1 MCSVVGCESWR
12 RSAQR
17 FKLPEDPERRLEWVQ
32 FLFEVNGQRLKE
44 SSWTDIT
51 ICSEHFTSDCYE
63 TMTPGTVQLKSG
75 AVPSLCIKS
84 EPDEPEPC
92 QGTVGTLHV
101 ASQCDQIKT
110 CNSPSSHS
118 EESGLTSVAAQESPV
133 HSDTSDAFM
142 SDYSQM
148 LQKVANIDMI
158 REKAALLQ
166 MKGKYVVNEKRLLPL
181 FSCKCPL
188 CGSKVK
194 VDKVTYGVLII
205 LNQQCLQCDYRNQW
219 KSQVN
224 ASVPTDDDQPL
235 TRGIDVTAEIQ
246 QMAPTDD
253 KHSAVTGVSEAA
265 TVSEEE
271 SDPTDETEESGNE
284 VEMDSD
290 DDWKPKEELI
300 PKNRLTHSDESDE
313 ETENEDDYYP
323 PLAFELSQL
332 CTECG
337 KFFNKRKPHTCEHKI
352 KPFSCN
358 ICGKRCVTEVSL
370 NSHSRVHDAN
380 YEHRCKYCH
389 ATFKT
394 KVDKRTHEQTHVTEG
409 RPYKCPDCPEIFA
422 TNKERRIHLQD
433 HRGLRQLKCDFC
445 GIEFYRNQALQRHL
459 AVHTGEKPFK
469 CSVCQRGFNQTNHLK
484 SHMRLHTG
492 ERPYKCQHC
501 DKCFNHNVSLKSHVQ
516 RYHTPNSGCE
526 ENSEKTKE
534 RESNSGD
541 AVGNGNKRGADSGL
555 DNVEEE
561 EEEVE
566 EDKEEEERIYRANVK
581 RRTTGRPIGRPKRN
595 AGQGSNTKTAKVKV
609 RKKKRTCGSD
619 EENEGEPIESDLSFE
634 LTEEEEERSDKV
646 TSSTS
651 RSRGRAKRSD
661 SDCEFDPEVSKRK
674 RCGSQNSGK
683 GSGKRRGRPRKNQ
696 VVEDT

>member
-1 MCSVVGCESWR
+1 M
-12 RSAQR
+12 
-17 FKLPEDPERRLEWVQ
+17 P
-32 FLFEVNGQRLKE
+32 
-44 SSWTDIT
+44 
-51 ICSEHFTSDCYE
+51 
-63 TMTPGTVQLKSG
+63 
-75 AVPSLCIKS
+75 
-84 EPDEPEPC
+84 
-92 QGTVGTLHV
+92 
-101 ASQCDQIKT
+101 
-110 CNSPSSHS
+110 
-118 EESGLTSVAAQESPV
+118 AAQESPV

-148 LQKVANIDMI
+148 LQKVVNIDMI

-194 VDKVTYGVLII
+194 VEKVTYGVLII

-246 QMAPTDD
+246 QMVPTDD
-253 KHSAVTGVSEAA
+253 KHSAVTGVSEVA

-300 PKNRLTHSDESDE
+300 LKNRLTHSDESDE

-526 ENSEKTKE
+526 ENTKKTKE
-534 RESNSGD
+534 RESNSSD

-561 EEEVE
+561 EEEEEEVE
-566 EDKEEEERIYRANVK
+566 EDKEEEERIYRANIK

-595 AGQGSNTKTAKVKV
+595 ASQGSNTKTAKVKV

-661 SDCEFDPEVSKRK
+661 SDCDFDPEVSKRK
-674 RCGSQNSGK
+674 KCSSQNSGK